1 MSSATVVLEVLEDLV
16 VVRAVV
22 RAVVAQVAS
31 VVAEEV
37 VTGKHKNSTDRSQM
51 GEGTCSSAGS
61 LS

>member
-1 MSSATVVLEVLEDLV
+1 VVLEVLEDQV

-37 VTGKHKNSTDRSQM
+37 VAGKHKNST
-51 GEGTCSSAGS
+51 
-61 LS
+61 